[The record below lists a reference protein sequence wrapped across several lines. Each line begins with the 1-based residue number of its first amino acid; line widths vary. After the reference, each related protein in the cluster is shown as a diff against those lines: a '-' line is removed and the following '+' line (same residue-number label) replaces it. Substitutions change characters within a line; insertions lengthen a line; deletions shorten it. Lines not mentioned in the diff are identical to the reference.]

1 MFHHTGG
8 AKIIGPAANG
18 KHHGVVIQMPFFKQQ
33 LVVFFHQRG
42 KGNALVGPVQMRNF
56 AITEAEAVGC
66 GVGDKR
72 NPVVFVPGGSSGKA
86 VEHGFPH
93 MAEAFVHQ
101 RDFQPAGAAERVA
114 RRVARA
120 RPATP
125 PPIITSRNLFVISF
139 LSFVSPFWPEGEAVL
154 RYVVFCAT
162 ARRAGSGW
170 GGRSFARF
178 RLRWTGPAARSPHL
192 RCQSPVCSHPG
203 YKPVR

>member
-1 MFHHTGG
+1 
-8 AKIIGPAANG
+8 
-18 KHHGVVIQMPFFKQQ
+18 MPFFKQQ

-154 RYVVFCAT
+154 RYVVFVPLRGGPAV
-162 ARRAGSGW
+162 AGVGAVLRGSGCA
-170 GGRSFARF
+170 GQVQQPDHPIFGAKAQC
-178 RLRWTGPAARSPHL
+178 AAIRAISQCGNRASLP
-192 RCQSPVCSHPG
+192 Q
-203 YKPVR
+203 